1 MKTVLPTASPKS
13 RWWIAPLL
21 LAGVLAGLFWR
32 SFLPDYVHFSN
43 DTPLGQQNVD
53 WVKLPSAFFG
63 AWDDQNDTGFSD
75 GAASPGVSVAFRWL
89 VGPVGYAKFYPV
101 MALFLLG
108 VGAWTYFRCLKLTS
122 LAAILGALAVM
133 LGSSAFGDA
142 CWGTAAHQIALG
154 MDFLALALV
163 ESNRRETPF
172 LIRWTRIVLAGLCVG
187 INVIEAADIGALYS
201 VFIAVF
207 VFYKSLVETEDA
219 FVARAVRGFVRVT
232 VIAAFAGF
240 IALQAVIGLVGTQ
253 VQGVAGT
260 AQDSETKAKHWD
272 WATQWSLPKKE
283 TLGLVVPGLFGYKM
297 DTPKDMMPQ
306 FQKWYDGGVY
316 WGGMGRSPEID
327 RFLDKIFQPGDEV
340 KISLNTSDHPNQNV
354 DLNVGTDGDIN
365 TPLLGPIKV
374 AGLSGFQLMQTVDQ
388 SYASQGIKASV
399 ELPSG
404 MMRFSGGGN
413 YCGIL
418 VWLLAAWA
426 VAQSLRKKDSP
437 FSATQKKFIWFWAVL
452 LVVAL
457 LLSWGRF
464 APIFYGLLYKLP
476 YFSTIRNPAKFI
488 IFICLGLTILFAYGV
503 HALSQRYLTSP
514 ATKGGPQPGQ
524 WKNWRVRADGF
535 DRKWTQFCAGILGAN
550 LLGWLIFA
558 GEKPNFVSYL
568 QKMGYLDEALAN
580 QIASFS
586 IGQVGWFVIL
596 LAVAMTIV
604 TLVIA
609 GYFSGTRAKTGAVLL
624 GAFVIFD
631 LGRADLPF
639 IVHWDY
645 KQKYEVGMLNPIV
658 NFLRDKP
665 YEHRVAALPFR
676 APEGMELLDQMYRI
690 EWMQHHFPYYN
701 IQCLDWIQMSRVPE
715 DLKTYLDALS
725 PRGTPESAPL
735 IARRWQLANTE
746 YLLGPAGYLDVM
758 NQELD
763 PTQHRFRI
771 LQRFEIVPKPG
782 ILEPSRLEELT
793 AVPDENG
800 RYALFDFTGALPR
813 AKLYGNWQVST
824 NDTENLKTLA
834 DLNFDPAKTV
844 LISTPQK
851 DLATFATN
859 ENSGT
864 VEFQSYAPRKII
876 FNANATAPSVLL
888 LNDKYDPN
896 WRVTVDGQPAK
907 LLRCNFLMRGVQVPP
922 GQHTVEF
929 DFRVPSKPLY
939 ITLVALGIAI
949 FLSGLLVFLTR
960 KPQTF
965 SAK

>member
-1 MKTVLPTASPKS
+1 MKIESPRSAGKGQYL
-13 RWWIAPLL
+13 WPLLL
-21 LAGVLAGLFWR
+21 LAGVLALLFWQ
-32 SFLPDYVHFSN
+32 SFLPDFVHFSN
-43 DTPLGQQNVD
+43 DGPLGQQMTE
-53 WVKLPSAFFG
+53 WTRLPAG
-63 AWDDQNDTGFSD
+63 MTGMWDDLNDVGFNAGTFSL
-75 GAASPGVSVAFRWL
+75 GVNTLIRWGL
-89 VGPVGYAKFYPV
+89 GPLGYSKFLAPV
-101 MALFLLG
+101 ALFILG
-108 VGAWTYFRCLKLTS
+108 VGAWTYFRCLKLTP
-122 LAAILGALAVM
+122 LATILGALAVM

-142 CWGTAAHQIALG
+142 CWGTASHQIALG
-154 MDFLALALV
+154 MDFLALALI
-163 ESNRRETPF
+163 EANHRETPAF
-172 LIRWTRIVLAGLCVG
+172 TRWMRIALAGFCVG

-201 VFIAVF
+201 LFIAGF
-207 VFYKSLVETEDA
+207 VFLKSLVETDDA
-219 FVARAVRGFVRVT
+219 FVAKVMRGLSRVA
-232 VIAAFAGF
+232 VIAVFAGF
-240 IALQAVIGLVGTQ
+240 IGAQTVTSLISTSI
-253 VQGVAGT
+253 QGVAGA
-260 AQDSETKAKHWD
+260 AQDSETKLEHWD

-283 TLGLVVPGLFGYKM
+283 TLGLIVPGLFGYKM

-327 RFLDKIFQPGDEV
+327 RFLDSGA
-340 KISLNTSDHPNQNV
+340 T
-354 DLNVGTDGDIN
+354 GT
-365 TPLLGPIKV
+365 PP
-374 AGLSGFQLMQTVDQ
+374 A
-388 SYASQGIKASV
+388 
-399 ELPSG
+399 G

-437 FSATQKKFIWFWAVL
+437 FSATQKKYIWFWAVL
-452 LVVAL
+452 LVVSL

-464 APIFYGLLYKLP
+464 APMFYGLLYKLP
-476 YFSTIRNPAKFI
+476 YFSTIRNPAKFL
-488 IFICLGLTILFAYGV
+488 IFVCLGLTVLFAYGV

-514 ATKGGPQPGQ
+514 ATKGGPPTGQ
-524 WKNWRVRADGF
+524 LKTRADGF
-535 DRKWTQFCAGILGAN
+535 DRKWTQVCAGILGIS
-550 LLGWLIFA
+550 LLSWLIFA
-558 GEKPNFVSYL
+558 GEKPSFVSYL
-568 QKMGYLDEALAN
+568 QKMGYPDESLAN
-580 QIASFS
+580 QIAAFS

-596 LAVAMTIV
+596 LAVAMIMV

-609 GYFSGTRAKTGAVLL
+609 GYFSGPRAKIGAVLL
-624 GAFVIFD
+624 GAFLILD
-631 LGRADLPF
+631 LSRANLPF

-645 KQKYEVGMLNPIV
+645 KQKYEVGTLNPIV
-658 NFLRDKP
+658 EFLREKP
-665 YEHRVAALPFR
+665 YEHRVADLPFR
-676 APEGMELLDQMYRI
+676 TPEGMELFEQVYRI

-725 PRGTPESAPL
+725 PHGTAESAPL

-746 YLLGPAGYLDVM
+746 YLLGPTGYLDVL

-763 PTQHRFRI
+763 PAQHRFRI
-771 LQRFEIVPKPG
+771 VQRFEIVPKPG

-793 AVPDENG
+793 AVPDDNG

-813 AKLYGNWQVST
+813 AKLYSNWQVNT

-851 DLATFATN
+851 DLAAVATN

-864 VEFQSYAPRKII
+864 VEFQSYAPKKIV
-876 FNANATAPSVLL
+876 FNADATAPSVLL

-896 WRVTVDGQPAK
+896 WRVTVDGQPAQ

-929 DFRVPSKPLY
+929 DFSLPSKPFY
-939 ITLVALGIAI
+939 VTLAAMGIGFCLAI
-949 FLSGLLVFLTR
+949 GLLFAR
-960 KPQTF
+960 KQT
-965 SAK
+965 ATTK